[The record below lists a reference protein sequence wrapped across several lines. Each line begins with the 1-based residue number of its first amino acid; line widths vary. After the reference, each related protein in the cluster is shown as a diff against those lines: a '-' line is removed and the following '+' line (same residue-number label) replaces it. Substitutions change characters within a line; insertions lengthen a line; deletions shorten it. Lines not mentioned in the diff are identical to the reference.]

1 MTSYLVP
8 CALYNLRSS
17 SPLPSPCTALKREY
31 RPRRKKQRVERHRLR
46 SKALRS
52 NAYGFLPTA
61 SFQLHSP
68 HRTAPA
74 CVQKEEDSRQSRQGV
89 TCCCPVLCCITWTQR
104 SRLPGVRLGR
114 RSWVLRSNRSGH
126 EIGVLV
132 GIGGHVIAVFG
143 CWCLD
148 LEIWA

>member
-1 MTSYLVP
+1 M
-8 CALYNLRSS
+8 CAEGGR
-17 SPLPSPCTALKREY
+17 LKTEQARGD
-31 RPRRKKQRVERHRLR
+31 L
-46 SKALRS
+46 L
-52 NAYGFLPTA
+52 L
-61 SFQLHSP
+61 
-68 HRTAPA
+68 
-74 CVQKEEDSRQSRQGV
+74 
-89 TCCCPVLCCITWTQR
+89 PVLCCITWTQR

>member
-52 NAYGFLPTA
+52 NAYGFLPNA

-89 TCCCPVLCCITWTQR
+89 TCCFLSCVVSHGPNDPDSPVFVSGGGHGCCDRIA
-104 SRLPGVRLGR
+104 VDM
-114 RSWVLRSNRSGH
+114 RSGFWS
-126 EIGVLV
+126 E
-132 GIGGHVIAVFG
+132 
-143 CWCLD
+143 
-148 LEIWA
+148 LEDM